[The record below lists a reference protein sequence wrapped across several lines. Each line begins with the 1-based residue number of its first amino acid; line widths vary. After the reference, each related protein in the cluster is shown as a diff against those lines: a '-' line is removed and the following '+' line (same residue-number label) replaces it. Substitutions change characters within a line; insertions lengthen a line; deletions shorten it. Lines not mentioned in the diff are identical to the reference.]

1 MRSLILFVHL
11 LFCCATVRATRV
23 TGTVRDEKGN
33 VLPYSSILIKGTT
46 RGVTAGGD
54 GRYSIELSP
63 GEHTIV
69 CQYVGYARQEK
80 TVSVGSAALVI
91 DFQLSPQQLSLAEV
105 VIRPGG
111 EDPAYA
117 IIRHAIKRRRDYET
131 PLDSFTCE
139 AYIKTLMRT
148 RGLPKRILGKKI
160 EEEDKKDI
168 GVDSAGKGIIFLSE
182 SLTKVA
188 FKRPD
193 KVKLEV
199 LSGQQ
204 SGSNG
209 YGFSIPTFI
218 NFYKNNVTVLGNELN
233 PRGFV
238 SPIADAALN
247 YYRYKFLGSYFE
259 DGKEINEIQVIPRR
273 KYEPLFSGTIAIIEG
288 EWRIHSLDL
297 RLLKESQLEILDT
310 LEIKQIHA
318 PVQGA
323 AEASGVGAFSGAV
336 AVWQVK
342 SQVIY
347 FTVKFLGIDAV
358 GNFLNVYN
366 NYDIAPVF
374 RKRFF
379 NNVLIRYDT
388 AGNRKTRAYW
398 DSIRPLPLEPD
409 ERVNYVI
416 RDSIYRYNQDSMG
429 TKHNRDSLL
438 RRQGSIKAGELLLTG
453 FYRSDFRQ
461 PRPLRY
467 SMEGLLPNLSYNT
480 VEGINLTVAGTL
492 SKRLPG
498 EGGDLHFSPHLRYGF
513 NNKLF
518 NAWGELSLD
527 RRKFAREGE
536 DMTASRQSWSL
547 AGGRRVAQYNPDNPI
562 SEPVNALYTLLGGR
576 NYMKIYESR
585 FAELRSATR
594 FDNGMRLSIKAEFED
609 RRPLEN
615 TTYYSFVKQPSRAFT
630 PNYPVEMVN
639 APLLILPHQALVT
652 TVSWQYQPGQ
662 QYIEYPNRKVAIGSR
677 YPTFAVSYTKG
688 WEGLLGSDVNFDKW
702 SFSVW
707 DGLNLKL
714 RGELKYRFSIGGF
727 LNANSV
733 YIPDYQHFNGNQ
745 TLFASEYL
753 NSFQVAPYYANSTN
767 ANFYATGHL
776 EHHFN
781 GFLTN
786 KIPLFRRLNWHLVG
800 GVNAFYV
807 AGGDH
812 YEEVFGGL
820 ENLFKLLRVDGVSSW
835 RDGRYWLTGIRFGWG
850 GLLGGGRGPH

>member
-1 MRSLILFVHL
+1 MRSLILFVL
-11 LFCCATVRATRV
+11 PVLCCIGARATRV
-23 TGTVRDEKGN
+23 TGTVRDETGN

-54 GRYSIELSP
+54 GKYGIELSP
-63 GEHTIV
+63 GKYTLI
-69 CQYVGYARQEK
+69 CQYVGYGRQEK
-80 TVSVGSAALVI
+80 TVSVEVAALVI
-91 DFQLSPQQLSLAEV
+91 DFRLSPLQLSMAEV
-105 VIRPGG
+105 VVRPGG

-117 IIRHAIKRRRDYET
+117 IIRHAIQKRREYES

-148 RGLPKRILGKKI
+148 RGLPRRILGQKI
-160 EEEDKKDI
+160 QESDKKDM

-193 KVKLEV
+193 KIKLEV
-199 LSGQQ
+199 LSGRQ

-218 NFYKNNVTVLGNELN
+218 NFYKNNVTVLGDQLN

-238 SPIADAALN
+238 SPIADAALS

-273 KYEPLFSGTIAIIEG
+273 KYEPLFSGKIDIIEG

-318 PVQGA
+318 PMGTAVSSGA
-323 AEASGVGAFSGAV
+323 AGRSGE
-336 AVWQVK
+336 VWLVK

-347 FTVKFLGIDAV
+347 FTFNILGIDAV

-366 NYDIAPVF
+366 NYDVAPAF

-388 AGNRKTRAYW
+388 AGNRKTKAYW

-409 ERVNYVI
+409 EKINYVI
-416 RDSIYRYNQDSMG
+416 RDSLYRYSQDSMG
-429 TKHNRDSLL
+429 TKRNRDSLL
-438 RRQGSIKAGELLLTG
+438 KRQGPVKAGQLLIEG
-453 FYRSDFRQ
+453 FDRSDFRQ

-467 SMEGLLPNLSYNT
+467 SMEGLLPNVSYNT
-480 VEGINLTVAGTL
+480 VEGINLTVAGRI

-498 EGGDLHFSPHLRYGF
+498 GGGDLSFSPHFRYGF
-513 NNKLF
+513 NDRLF
-518 NAWGELSLD
+518 NAWGELNLD
-527 RRKFAREGE
+527 RRVFNREG
-536 DMTASRQSWSL
+536 DDVAASRQSWTL
-547 AGGRRVAQYNPDNPI
+547 AGGRRVGQYNPDNPI
-562 SEPVNALYTLLGGR
+562 SEMVNALYTLFWGR

-585 FAELRSATR
+585 WAELRSATR
-594 FDNGMRLSIKAEFED
+594 FDNGMRLTIKAQYED
-609 RRPLEN
+609 RQPLEN
-615 TTYYSFVKQPSRAFT
+615 TTYYSFIKQSRRAFT
-630 PNYPVEMVN
+630 LNIPVELPN
-639 APLLILPHQALVT
+639 APLLVAPNQALVT
-652 TVSWQYQPGQ
+652 TVNLEYQLGQ
-662 QYIEYPNRKVAIGSR
+662 RYIEYPNRKVSIGSK

-688 WEGLLGSDVNFDKW
+688 WGGVLGSDVNFDKW

-707 DGLNLKL
+707 DGLNFKL
-714 RGELKYRFSIGGF
+714 RGELRYRFSLGGF

-733 YIPDYQHFNGNQ
+733 YLPDYQHFDGNQ
-745 TLFASEYL
+745 TLLAGQYL
-753 NSFQVAPYYANSTN
+753 NSFQVAPYYANSNTD
-767 ANFYATGHL
+767 NFYATAHL

-800 GVNAFYV
+800 GANVFYV
-807 AGGDH
+807 SGGNH
-812 YEEVFGGL
+812 YEEMFWGL
-820 ENLFKLLRVDGVSSW
+820 ENIFKLLRVDVVSSW
-835 RDGRYWLTGIRFGWG
+835 WGGRYWLTGVRFGFG
-850 GLLGGGRGPH
+850 GLLGGGRGRR

>member
-1 MRSLILFVHL
+1 MRNLIFFVL
-11 LFCCATVRATRV
+11 SVLCSTVVRAARV

-33 VLPYSSILIKGTT
+33 VLPYSSILVKGTT

-63 GEHTIV
+63 GEHTLV
-69 CQYVGYARQEK
+69 CQYVGYERQEK
-80 TVSVGSAALVI
+80 AVLVAEAGLVV
-91 DFQLSPQQLSLAEV
+91 DFRLSPRQLSMAEV
-105 VIRPGG
+105 VVRPGG

-117 IIRHAIKRRRDYET
+117 IIRHAIKKRREYEN

-148 RGLPKRILGKKI
+148 RSLPKRILGQKI
-160 EEEDKKDI
+160 EESDKKDI

-193 KVKLEV
+193 KIKLEV
-199 LSGQQ
+199 LSGRQ

-218 NFYKNNVTVLGNELN
+218 NFYKNNVAVLGEQLN

-259 DGKEINEIQVIPRR
+259 DGKEVNEIRVIPRR
-273 KYEPLFSGTIAIIEG
+273 KFEPLFSGTIDIIEG

-297 RLLKESQLEILDT
+297 RLLRESQLEILDT

-318 PVQGA
+318 PVQGV
-323 AEASGVGAFSGAV
+323 SGDLRAGE
-336 AVWQVK
+336 VWLVK

-347 FTVKFLGIDAV
+347 FTVKILGIDAV

-409 ERVNYVI
+409 EKVNYVI

-429 TKHNRDSLL
+429 TRRNRDSLL
-438 RRQGSIKAGELLLTG
+438 KRQGPVKAGQLLIGG
-453 FYRSDFRQ
+453 FDRSDFRQ

-467 SMEGLLPNLSYNT
+467 SVEGLLPNASYNT
-480 VEGINLTVAGTL
+480 VEGLNLTLTGRIG
-492 SKRLPG
+492 KRLPG
-498 EGGDLHFSPHLRYGF
+498 GVGDLSFSPHIRYGF

-518 NAWGELSLD
+518 NAWGELNLD
-527 RRKFAREGE
+527 RRRFDREGDE
-536 DMTASRQSWSL
+536 VSASRQRWTL

-562 SEPVNALYTLLGGR
+562 SEMVNAVYTLFWGQ

-594 FDNGMRLSIKAEFED
+594 FDNGMRLNIKALFED
-609 RRPLEN
+609 RQPLGN
-615 TTYYSFVKQPSRAFT
+615 STYYSFVKQSSRAFT
-630 PNYPVEMVN
+630 LNYPEEIVN
-639 APLLILPHQALVT
+639 APLLIAPHQALVT
-652 TVSWQYQPGQ
+652 TVSWEYQPGQ
-662 QYIEYPNRKVAIGSR
+662 QYIEYPNRKVSIGSK

-688 WEGLLGSDVNFDKW
+688 WEGVLGSDVNFDKW
-702 SFSVW
+702 SFAVW
-707 DGLNLKL
+707 DAMNFRL
-714 RGELKYRFSIGGF
+714 RGELRYRFSLGGF

-733 YIPDYQHFNGNQ
+733 YIQDYQHFNGNR
-745 TLFASEYL
+745 TLVAGEYL
-753 NSFQVAPYYANSTN
+753 NSFQVGPYYANSN
-767 ANFYATGHL
+767 ADNFYATGHL

-800 GVNAFYV
+800 GGNAFYV
-807 AGGDH
+807 SGGNH
-812 YEEVFGGL
+812 YEEMFWGL
-820 ENLFKLLRVDGVSSW
+820 ENLFKLLRVDVVSSW
-835 RDGRYWLTGIRFGWG
+835 WDGRYWLTGVRFGFG
-850 GLLGGGRGPH
+850 GLLGGGRGRR

>member
-1 MRSLILFVHL
+1 MRNLILFVL
-11 LFCCATVRATRV
+11 SVLCCMAVRANRV

-33 VLPYSSILIKGTT
+33 VLPYSSILVKGTT

-63 GEHTIV
+63 GEHTLV
-69 CQYVGYARQEK
+69 CQYVGYERQEK
-80 TVSVGSAALVI
+80 TVVVTEGALVV
-91 DFQLSPQQLSLAEV
+91 DFRLSPRQLSMAEV
-105 VIRPGG
+105 VVRPGG

-117 IIRHAIKRRRDYET
+117 IIRHAIKKRREYEN

-148 RGLPKRILGKKI
+148 RSLPKRILGQKI
-160 EEEDKKDI
+160 EESDKKDI

-193 KVKLEV
+193 KIKLEV
-199 LSGQQ
+199 LSGRQ

-218 NFYKNNVTVLGNELN
+218 NFYKNNVAVLGDQLN

-259 DGKEINEIQVIPRR
+259 DGKEVNEIQVIPRR
-273 KYEPLFSGTIAIIEG
+273 KYEPLFSGTIDIIEG

-323 AEASGVGAFSGAV
+323 SGAV
-336 AVWQVK
+336 RAGEVWLVR

-347 FTVKFLGIDAV
+347 FTVRILGIDAV

-409 ERVNYVI
+409 EKVNYVI

-429 TKHNRDSLL
+429 SRRNRDSLL
-438 RRQGSIKAGELLLTG
+438 KRQGPVKVGQLLLGG
-453 FYRSDFRQ
+453 FDRSDFRQ

-467 SMEGLLPNLSYNT
+467 SMEGLLTNVSYNT
-480 VEGINLTVAGTL
+480 VEGINLKLAGRI

-498 EGGDLHFSPHLRYGF
+498 GAGDLSFLPHFRYGF
-513 NNKLF
+513 NDKLF
-518 NAWGELSLD
+518 NAWGELNLD
-527 RRKFAREGE
+527 RRRFDREGDE
-536 DMTASRQSWSL
+536 LSASRQSWTI
-547 AGGRRVAQYNPDNPI
+547 AGGRRVEQYNSDNPI
-562 SEPVNALYTLLGGR
+562 PEMVNAVYTLFWGR
-576 NYMKIYESR
+576 NYMKIYESK
-585 FAELRSATR
+585 FAEMRSATR
-594 FDNGMRLSIKAEFED
+594 FDNGMRLNIKALFED
-609 RRPLEN
+609 RQALDN
-615 TTYYSFVKQPSRAFT
+615 STYYSFVKQSSRAFT
-630 PNYPVEMVN
+630 LNYPQEINN
-639 APLLILPHQALVT
+639 APLLVARHQALVT
-652 TVSWQYQPGQ
+652 TVSWEYQPGQ
-662 QYIEYPNRKVAIGSR
+662 RYIEYPNRKISIGSK
-677 YPTFAVSYTKG
+677 YPTFAVSYAKG
-688 WEGLLGSDVNFDKW
+688 WAGVLGSDVNFDKW
-702 SFSVW
+702 SFAVW
-707 DGLNLKL
+707 DAMNFRL
-714 RGELKYRFSIGGF
+714 RGELRYRFTAGGF

-733 YIPDYQHFNGNQ
+733 YIQDYQHFNGNQ
-745 TLFASEYL
+745 TLVASEYL
-753 NSFQVAPYYANSTN
+753 NSFQVAPYYANSTTE
-767 ANFYATGHL
+767 NFYVTGHL

-800 GVNAFYV
+800 GGNAFYV
-807 AGGDH
+807 NGSNH
-812 YEEVFGGL
+812 YEEMFWGL
-820 ENLFKLLRVDGVSSW
+820 ENLFKLLRVDVVSSW
-835 RDGRYWLTGIRFGWG
+835 RDGRYWLTGVRFGLG
-850 GLLGGGRGPH
+850 GLLGGGRGQR

>member
-1 MRSLILFVHL
+1 MRSLLFFVL
-11 LFCCATVRATRV
+11 SVLCCTAVRATRV

-33 VLPYSSILIKGTT
+33 VLPYSSILVKGTT

-54 GRYSIELSP
+54 GRYSIELAP
-63 GEHTIV
+63 GQYTLV
-69 CQYVGYARQEK
+69 CQYVGYGRQEK
-80 TVSVGSAALVI
+80 AVSVGTAGLEV
-91 DFQLSPQQLSLAEV
+91 DFRLSLQQLSMAEV
-105 VIRPGG
+105 VVRPGG

-117 IIRHAIKRRRDYET
+117 IIRKAIKKRRDYEN

-148 RGLPKRILGKKI
+148 RSLPKRILGQKI
-160 EEEDKKDI
+160 EESDKKDI

-193 KVKLEV
+193 KIKLEV
-199 LSGQQ
+199 LSGRQ

-218 NFYKNNVTVLGNELN
+218 NFYKNNVAVLGDQLN

-238 SPIADAALN
+238 SPIADAAMN

-259 DGKEINEIQVIPRR
+259 DGKEVNEIQVIPRR
-273 KYEPLFSGTIAIIEG
+273 KYEPLFSGTIDIVEG
-288 EWRIHSLDL
+288 DWRIHSLDL

-323 AEASGVGAFSGAV
+323 AGASGAGSAAT
-336 AVWQVK
+336 VWQVK

-379 NNVLIRYDT
+379 NNVMIRYDT

-409 ERVNYVI
+409 EKVNYII
-416 RDSIYRYNQDSMG
+416 RDSIYRYSRDSMG
-429 TKHNRDSLL
+429 TKANRDSLL
-438 RRQGSIKAGELLLTG
+438 KRQGPVKVGQLLIGG
-453 FYRSDFRQ
+453 FYRSDFRR

-467 SMEGLLPNLSYNT
+467 SMEGLLPNVSYNT
-480 VEGINLTVAGTL
+480 VEGINLTVAGRI

-498 EGGDLHFSPHLRYGF
+498 GAGDLSFSPHFRYGF

-518 NAWGELSLD
+518 NAWGELNLD
-527 RRKFAREGE
+527 RRSFDREGDE
-536 DMTASRQSWSL
+536 VSASRQSWTL

-562 SEPVNALYTLLGGR
+562 SELVNAVYTLFWGQ

-594 FDNGMRLSIKAEFED
+594 FDNGMRLNIKALFED
-609 RRPLEN
+609 RQPLEN
-615 TTYYSFVKQPSRAFT
+615 TTGYSFVKQSNRAFT
-630 PNYPVEMVN
+630 VNYPQEIPN
-639 APLLILPHQALVT
+639 APLLVAPHQALVT
-652 TVSWQYQPGQ
+652 TVSWEYQPGQ
-662 QYIEYPNRKVAIGSR
+662 RYIEYPNRKVSIGSK
-677 YPTFAVSYTKG
+677 YPTFAISYSKG
-688 WEGLLGSDVNFDKW
+688 WEGVLGSEVNFDKW

-707 DGLNLKL
+707 DAVNFKL
-714 RGELKYRFSIGGF
+714 RGELKYRFSLGGF

-733 YIPDYQHFNGNQ
+733 YIQDYQHFNGNQ
-745 TLFASEYL
+745 TLLASPYL
-753 NSFQVAPYYANSTN
+753 NSFQVAPYFSNSTTGD
-767 ANFYATGHL
+767 FYATAHL

-786 KIPLFRRLNWHLVG
+786 KIPFFRRLNWHLVG
-800 GVNAFYV
+800 GGNAFYV
-807 AGGDH
+807 SGGEH
-812 YEEVFGGL
+812 YEEMFWGL
-820 ENLFKLLRVDGVSSW
+820 ENLFKLLRVDMVSSW
-835 RDGRYWLTGIRFGWG
+835 RDGRYWLTGVRFGFG
-850 GLLGGGRGPH
+850 GLLGGGRGQR

>member
-1 MRSLILFVHL
+1 MRSLILLVL
-11 LFCCATVRATRV
+11 PILCCIGARATRV
-23 TGTVRDEKGN
+23 TGIVRDEKGN

-63 GEHTIV
+63 GQHILV
-69 CQYVGYARQEK
+69 CQYVGYQREEK
-80 TVSVGSAALVI
+80 SVTVGADELVV
-91 DFQLSPQQLSLAEV
+91 DFRLSPLQLSMAEV
-105 VIRPGG
+105 VVRPGG

-117 IIRHAIKRRRDYET
+117 IIRHAIKKRRDYEN

-148 RGLPKRILGKKI
+148 RGLPKRILGQKI
-160 EEEDKKDI
+160 QESDKKDM

-193 KVKLEV
+193 RIKLEV
-199 LSGQQ
+199 LSGRQ

-218 NFYKNNVTVLGNELN
+218 NFYKNNVAVLGDQLN

-238 SPIADAALN
+238 SPIADAALA

-273 KYEPLFSGTIAIIEG
+273 KYEPLFSGKIDIIDG

-297 RLLKESQLEILDT
+297 RLLRESQLEILDT

-318 PVQGA
+318 PVGA
-323 AEASGVGAFSGAV
+323 AAASGATGRSGE
-336 AVWQVK
+336 VWLVK

-347 FTVKFLGIDAV
+347 FTFNILGIDAV

-366 NYDIAPVF
+366 NYDVAPVF
-374 RKRFF
+374 RRRYF

-388 AGNRKTRAYW
+388 AGNRKTKAYW

-409 ERVNYVI
+409 EKINYVI
-416 RDSIYRYNQDSMG
+416 RDSIYRYSQDSMG
-429 TKHNRDSLL
+429 TKRNRDSLL
-438 RRQGSIKAGELLLTG
+438 KRQGPVKAGQLLIGG
-453 FYRSDFRQ
+453 FNRSDFRQ
-461 PRPLRY
+461 PRPMRY
-467 SMEGLLPNLSYNT
+467 SMEGLLPNVSYNT
-480 VEGINLTVAGTL
+480 VEGINLTVAGRIG
-492 SKRLPG
+492 KRLRG
-498 EGGDLHFSPHLRYGF
+498 GGGDLSFSPHFRYGF
-513 NNKLF
+513 NNHLF
-518 NAWGELSLD
+518 NAWGELTLD
-527 RRKFAREGE
+527 RRSFSREGE
-536 DMTASRQSWSL
+536 EISSSRQSWTL

-562 SEPVNALYTLLGGR
+562 SEVVNALYTLLRGR

-594 FDNGMRLSIKAEFED
+594 FDNGMRLNIKTLYED

-615 TTYYSFVKQPSRAFT
+615 TTYYSFVKPSSRAFT
-630 PNYPVEMVN
+630 GNYPWEIPI
-639 APLLILPHQALVT
+639 APQLVVPHQALVT
-652 TVSWQYQPGQ
+652 TVDLEYQPGQ
-662 QYIEYPNRKVAIGSR
+662 RFIEYPNRKVSIGSK
-677 YPTFAVSYTKG
+677 YPTFTIGYAKG
-688 WEGLLGSDVNFDKW
+688 WEVLGSDVNFDKW
-702 SFSVW
+702 SFSVR
-707 DGLNLKL
+707 DAMNFRL
-714 RGELKYRFSIGGF
+714 RGELRYRFSIGGF

-733 YIPDYQHFNGNQ
+733 YLPDYQHFNGNQ
-745 TLFASEYL
+745 TLVASEYL
-753 NSFQVAPYYANSTN
+753 NSFQVAPYYANSTTE
-767 ANFYATGHL
+767 NFYATAHL

-800 GVNAFYV
+800 GGNAFYV
-807 AGGDH
+807 NGSEH
-812 YEEVFGGL
+812 YEEMFWGL
-820 ENLFKLLRVDGVSSW
+820 ENIFKLLRVDVVASW
-835 RDGRYWLTGIRFGWG
+835 RDGRYWETGVRVGFG
-850 GLLGGGRGPH
+850 GLLGGGRGQR

>member
-1 MRSLILFVHL
+1 MRNLFFFVL
-11 LFCCATVRATRV
+11 SVLCSTGVRATRV
-23 TGTVRDEKGN
+23 TGTVRDEKGD
-33 VLPYSSILIKGTT
+33 VLPYSSILVKGTT

-63 GEHTIV
+63 GEFTLV

-80 TVSVGSAALVI
+80 TVLVGSVPSVV
-91 DFQLSPQQLSLAEV
+91 DFRLSPLRLSMAEV
-105 VIRPGG
+105 VVRPGG

-117 IIRHAIKRRRDYET
+117 IIRHAIQKRRDYEN

-148 RGLPKRILGKKI
+148 RGLPKRVLGQKI
-160 EEEDKKDI
+160 QESDKKDM

-193 KVKLEV
+193 KIKLEV
-199 LSGQQ
+199 LSGRQ

-218 NFYKNNVTVLGNELN
+218 NFYKNNVAVLGDQLN

-273 KYEPLFSGTIAIIEG
+273 RYEPLFSGKIDIVEG

-318 PVQGA
+318 PVATGT
-323 AEASGVGAFSGAV
+323 
-336 AVWQVK
+336 WLVK

-347 FTVKFLGIDAV
+347 FTFNILGIDAV

-366 NYDIAPVF
+366 NYDIAPTF

-388 AGNRKTRAYW
+388 AGNRKTKAYW

-409 ERVNYVI
+409 EKINYVI
-416 RDSIYRYNQDSMG
+416 RDSIYRYSQDSMG
-429 TKHNRDSLL
+429 TRRNRDSLL
-438 RRQGSIKAGELLLTG
+438 KRQGHVTAEQLLVGG
-453 FYRSDFRQ
+453 FSRSDFRR

-467 SMEGLLPNLSYNT
+467 SMEGLLPNVSYNT
-480 VEGINLTVAGTL
+480 VEGINLKLAGRI

-498 EGGDLHFSPHLRYGF
+498 GAGDLSFSPHLRYGF

-518 NAWGELSLD
+518 NAWGELNLD
-527 RRKFAREGE
+527 RRSLSRDGE
-536 DMTASRQSWSL
+536 EVSAERQSWTL

-562 SEPVNALYTLLGGR
+562 SETVNAVYTLFWGQ

-594 FDNGMRLSIKAEFED
+594 FDNGMRLNIKAQYED
-609 RRPLEN
+609 RQPLEN
-615 TTYYSFVKQPSRAFT
+615 TTYYSFVKQSSRAFT
-630 PNYPVEMVN
+630 LNYPVEIPL
-639 APLLILPHQALVT
+639 APELILPHQALVT
-652 TVSWQYQPGQ
+652 TISWEYQPGQ
-662 QYIEYPNRKVAIGSR
+662 QFIEYPNRKISIGSK
-677 YPTFAVSYTKG
+677 YPTFAVSYAKG
-688 WEGLLGSDVNFDKW
+688 WEVLGSDVNFDKW

-707 DGLNLKL
+707 DVLNFKL
-714 RGELKYRFSIGGF
+714 RGELRYRFSLGGF

-733 YIPDYQHFNGNQ
+733 YVQDYQHFNGNQ
-745 TLFASEYL
+745 TLVASEYL
-753 NSFQVAPYYANSTN
+753 NSFQVAPYYANSTTG
-767 ANFYATGHL
+767 NFYATAYL

-807 AGGDH
+807 NGGNH
-812 YEEVFGGL
+812 YEEMSWGL
-820 ENLFKLLRVDGVSSW
+820 ENIFKLLRVDVVSSW
-835 RDGRYWLTGIRFGWG
+835 RDGRYWLTGVRFGLG
-850 GLLGGGRGPH
+850 GLLGGGRGQR